1 MSDRIAKHVDSSAGR
16 ARPGATTGV
25 PVDATARLRAACA
38 VWIGL
43 WIFGLVMNNIV
54 GPLVSPDRP
63 LDDAWPYPA
72 NPVAF
77 TVIAVSVILFLY
89 LRRVA
94 RRAEN
99 GPSGADDAERRD
111 AVSPGRVLDLALAY
125 EVLLAAAIGIVN
137 QWTPNTTGLSWICVV
152 VLVHPLIVPDSP
164 GRTLAAALVAAS
176 MDPVGVA
183 ITALRGVSISPVTP
197 LIWAFLPTYVC
208 AVLSVLPASLVV
220 RLRREISSAREMGSY
235 RLGERLGGG
244 GMGEVYRAQHRL
256 LARPAAI
263 KLIRPD
269 MLGRAGA
276 EDRRRIIQRFER
288 EAQAIALLRS
298 PHTVALYDYGITDDG
313 ALYYVMELLD
323 GFDLDTFV
331 RRFGAVPPV
340 RAVHL
345 LRQVCDSLAEA
356 HDRGLIHRDVK
367 PANVC
372 VCRRGRSADLVKVL
386 DFGLVK
392 ALEAETDVAASGTM
406 RLAGTPAFMSPE
418 QALGQPVDARTD
430 LYAVGCLGHFLLTGR
445 HVFEGRTALEIVM
458 KHATE
463 TPSPPSASSEF
474 AIPRRLDEVVLRCL
488 EKDPARRPATADAL
502 SRLLGGTVEGT
513 AWSAE
518 EARRWWDV
526 HDPEPAAVPAPL
538 AS

>member
-1 MSDRIAKHVDSSAGR
+1 MDLS
-16 ARPGATTGV
+16 
-25 PVDATARLRAACA
+25 
-38 VWIGL
+38 
-43 WIFGLVMNNIV
+43 
-54 GPLVSPDRP
+54 
-63 LDDAWPYPA
+63 
-72 NPVAF
+72 
-77 TVIAVSVILFLY
+77 
-89 LRRVA
+89 
-94 RRAEN
+94 
-99 GPSGADDAERRD
+99 D
-111 AVSPGRVLDLALAY
+111 AVSARRVLDLSLAY

-137 QWTPNTTGLSWICVV
+137 QWTPNTTGLSWICVLV
-152 VLVHPLIVPDSP
+152 VVHPLIVPDSP
-164 GRTLAAALVAAS
+164 RRTLLAALAAAS

-183 ITALRGVSISPVTP
+183 ITALRGGSVPVVTP

-208 AVLSVLPASLVV
+208 AFLSVLPA
-220 RLRREISSAREMGSY
+220 RLIIRLGREISTARELGSY
-235 RLGERLGGG
+235 RLGDRIGGG

-276 EDRRRIIQRFER
+276 EDRRRIVQRFER
-288 EAQAIALLRS
+288 EAQTISLLRS

-323 GFDLDTFV
+323 GFDLDGFV
-331 RRFGAVPPV
+331 RRFGAVPAV

-356 HDRGLIHRDVK
+356 HDQGLIHRDVK

-372 VCRRGRSADLVKVL
+372 ICRRGRSADLVKVL

-392 ALEAETDVAASGTM
+392 ALEAEADVAASGTM
-406 RLAGTPAFMSPE
+406 RLAGTPAFMAPE
-418 QALGQPVDARTD
+418 QALGQVVDARAD
-430 LYAVGCLGHFLLTGR
+430 LYAVGCLAYFLLTGR

-458 KHATE
+458 KHASE
-463 TPSPPSASSEF
+463 APSPPSASSELE
-474 AIPRRLDEVVLRCL
+474 IPRCLDAVVLRCL
-488 EKDPARRPATADAL
+488 EKDPARRPPNADTL
-502 SRLLGGTVEGT
+502 SRLLGEAVEGR

-526 HDPEPAAVPAPL
+526 HDPEPAAAPATP
-538 AS
+538 SHGS